1 MVWLLPAAEAN
12 RVQVIVIVA
21 YGVALGSFA
30 HVIAGSIDVMHLAQV
45 TASAGLAYSAASS
58 SRRCSVTSLAARPS
72 SLRSTSPRSLR
83 SVWAGAQASGDGPQ
97 PGGPSAAGHECGSVN
112 ALRRGG
118 RSALWHGQGHAPA
131 AIAYSENA
139 SLLR

>member
-83 SVWAGAQASGDGPQ
+83 SVWARARASGEGLSRARRPRRLMTV
-97 PGGPSAAGHECGSVN
+97 AVCVN
-112 ALRRGG
+112 ALRRRG
-118 RSALWHGQGHAPA
+118 RWALWH
-131 AIAYSENA
+131 
-139 SLLR
+139 